1 MTGSVGIPRAVRSTV
16 MKRALVLVLTDEE
29 LLELCRI
36 TLDRDAQAALQFLD
50 EHLKEPASRELK
62 GG

>member
-1 MTGSVGIPRAVRSTV
+1 
-16 MKRALVLVLTDEE
+16 MKRALAVVLTTEE

-36 TLDRDAQAALQFLD
+36 TLDRDAQAALRFLD
-50 EHLKEPASRELK
+50 EHLKELASRELK